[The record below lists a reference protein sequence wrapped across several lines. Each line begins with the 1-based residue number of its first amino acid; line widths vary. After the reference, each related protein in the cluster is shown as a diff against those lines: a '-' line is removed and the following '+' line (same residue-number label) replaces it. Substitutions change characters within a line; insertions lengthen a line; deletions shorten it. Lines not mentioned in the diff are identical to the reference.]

1 MVYIKPMKNLKNELS
16 LNMKEID
23 AIEEQINTAFFLGDC
38 WGQIEG
44 EIYFSVS

>member
-23 AIEEQINTAFFLGDC
+23 AIKEQINTAFF
-38 WGQIEG
+38 WGIAG
-44 EIYFSVS
+44 GR